1 MGVGIVGHAVAVLPV
16 EVGVAHGQCV
26 LRDRIP
32 VLIERIFIIR
42 RNGVG
47 LRRIV
52 RGVLNCDQVLRGG
65 TDGLNDAVV
74 DHAVLEEIVP
84 DAVIQGVL
92 TGDLCKCVR
101 PKTSHA
107 QRKCEKECKNP
118 HKYSFSVAKY

>member
-1 MGVGIVGHAVAVLPV
+1 MQVFQIDIDHRLFFMEETPLDIAD
-16 EVGVAHGQCV
+16 HF
-26 LRDRIP
+26 
-32 VLIERIFIIR
+32 LIERIFIIC

-101 PKTSHA
+101 PQASHA